1 MVSNSLGSSVGNV
14 RRGCHFVNGIRR
26 ILKMAST
33 KKLTPK
39 DVLDIKRRLK
49 HGEYQHHIAAAYGL
63 NQGRI
68 SEIKNGHRFAEI
80 SPPHVDQPDL
90 I

>member
-1 MVSNSLGSSVGNV
+1 MNS
-14 RRGCHFVNGIRR
+14 
-26 ILKMAST
+26 K
-33 KKLTPK
+33 KKLSPK

-49 HGEYQHHIAAAYGL
+49 RGEYQHHIAARFGL

-80 SPPHVDQPDL
+80 PLPNEDQPDL
-90 I
+90 L